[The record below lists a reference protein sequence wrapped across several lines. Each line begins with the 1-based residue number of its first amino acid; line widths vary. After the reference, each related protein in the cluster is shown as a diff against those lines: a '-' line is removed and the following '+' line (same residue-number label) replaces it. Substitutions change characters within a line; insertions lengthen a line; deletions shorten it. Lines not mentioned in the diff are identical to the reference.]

1 MNSQIKIDLYSYLSK
16 YFKLMEFTKEPEY
29 SKISELKDTIDS
41 KKSDLVSLQKEIT
54 NLTSKYNKL
63 KLYRDKFLENKKK
76 LERVEEE
83 KDNFVKPKANEMEDK
98 KIKTPK
104 IVEVDISNLKDE
116 YEEEDDLEINNL
128 SFYNDEVVGQFN
140 FGDIIDTSQHRHYG
154 FKFIGKNNDIVTT
167 TRSDT
172 VDLEEGIT
180 VPIQITKYLK
190 DSVSK
195 YQNLK
200 DSYILAYELP
210 YYDKTVQKYKV
221 NKNQMYEYIFD
232 FEEDEWYLDEISIEN
247 FKRTRVELK

>member
-1 MNSQIKIDLYSYLSK
+1 
-16 YFKLMEFTKEPEY
+16 MEFAREPEY
-29 SKISELKDTIDS
+29 SKISELKDKIDG
-41 KKSDLVSLQKEIT
+41 KKSELVSLQKEIT
-54 NLTSKYNKL
+54 NLTSKYNRL

-83 KDNFVKPKANEMEDK
+83 KDNFSKPKASEMEDK
-98 KIKTPK
+98 KIKIPK
-104 IVEVDISNLKDE
+104 IVEVDILNLKDE

-247 FKRTRVELK
+247 FKRSRAELK